1 MIQNNKYCRHQNK
14 FALALYDSKEWIKF
28 SVTAFEQTC
37 LRNHSIPKS
46 DCFTSLW
53 SQPGF
58 GNQSFPVLV
67 SLFSSHAYESTVS
80 PGLVGSWLTWISQI
94 TRGSDSL
101 WLLNFENCEKFCQKN
116 FVLWQKSSIEDTL
129 LRKHRNR

>member
-28 SVTAFEQTC
+28 SVTALEQTC

-67 SLFSSHAYESTVS
+67 SLFNSHAYEITVS

-101 WLLNFENCEKFCQKN
+101 WLLNFENWKILPEKFCLMTKK
-116 FVLWQKSSIEDTL
+116 FYRRHSASEAPK
-129 LRKHRNR
+129 